1 MRAARSVAQKWH
13 VRFANSVLAIQ
24 EKKKGK
30 EDEIGYVDYHFD
42 PDAFKKT
49 TYNHVRVLHRGLL
62 YPLSS
67 TQLCTIRGH
76 AWQDSV
82 AQLIPSHCQ
91 KTSVAFRFT
100 VAFCCRRN
108 TERPAN
114 RMSLTPR
121 WKFMSTTSSNS
132 SSSRWLSPC
141 CLALRLLWPL
151 NEPLV
156 IVPSAAVA
164 LPRAGTAD

>member
-1 MRAARSVAQKWH
+1 MVRAARSVAQKWH

-67 TQLCTIRGH
+67 TQLCTIRAH
-76 AWQDSV
+76 AGQDSV
-82 AQLIPSHCQ
+82 AQLIRRIAKKPLLLFALQWPS
-91 KTSVAFRFT
+91 SA
-100 VAFCCRRN
+100 A
-108 TERPAN
+108 E
-114 RMSLTPR
+114 TPR
-121 WKFMSTTSSNS
+121 GPQTG
-132 SSSRWLSPC
+132 C
-141 CLALRLLWPL
+141 H
-151 NEPLV
+151 
-156 IVPSAAVA
+156 
-164 LPRAGTAD
+164 